1 MPFSFLTKHKKRHG
15 HRTGEGAQDEEQPC
29 KNRTQN
35 EEVLPLEAAVRA
47 KRKKQMEGGKT
58 RTKAAASASVSLE
71 QFVSTMSPLIDL
83 EKVLPAFSL
92 HPVRRFSKNE
102 IFTRSRSFRAR

>member
-1 MPFSFLTKHKKRHG
+1 M
-15 HRTGEGAQDEEQPC
+15 
-29 KNRTQN
+29 
-35 EEVLPLEAAVRA
+35 
-47 KRKKQMEGGKT
+47 

-92 HPVRRFSKNE
+92 HPVRRFSENE